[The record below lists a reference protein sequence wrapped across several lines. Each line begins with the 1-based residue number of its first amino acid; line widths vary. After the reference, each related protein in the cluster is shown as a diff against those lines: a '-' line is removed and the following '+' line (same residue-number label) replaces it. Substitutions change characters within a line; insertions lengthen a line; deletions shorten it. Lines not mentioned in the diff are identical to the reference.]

1 MAKKDDFKKQ
11 DENLENV
18 NEALSSTSEWIEA
31 NSKLITISIAAITV
45 VVIGIMLIN
54 NYVIRPNRLEASNE
68 IAKAAVYFSESNWQ
82 KALEGDD
89 ADCIGFAA
97 IADEYSS
104 YQQGRLAALYA
115 GICYYKQGQYD
126 EAADYLKRF
135 KAKDAIVYPA
145 AAQLLGDAYVQ
156 GDELKKAVSAFETA
170 AKSGNELIAP
180 MSLKKLGFV
189 QMELG
194 DNAAANKA
202 FQAIKKN
209 YPASQEAQDIDK
221 YIELT
226 K

>member
-1 MAKKDDFKKQ
+1 MAKKDEFKKQ

-18 NEALSSTSEWIEA
+18 NEALNTTSEWIEEH
-31 NSKLITISIAAITV
+31 SSIITWIIAAVAV
-45 VVIGIMLIN
+45 VVMGVIAIN
-54 NYVIRPNRLEASNE
+54 NYVIRPNRVEAGNE
-68 IAKAAVYFSESNWQ
+68 IAKAAVYFSEGNWQ
-82 KALEGDD
+82 KALNGDD

-97 IADEYSS
+97 IADEYKS

-115 GICYYKQGQYD
+115 GICCYKQGEFE

-135 KAKDAIVYPA
+135 KADDAIVYPA

-156 GDELKKAVSAFETA
+156 GDELKKAADAFRTA

-189 QMELG
+189 YMELG

-202 FQAIKKN
+202 FQAIKAD